1 MYLHFINFSVSER
14 DKRQGGG
21 DTHAN
26 IQKWLERFKRRC
38 ESLKVMIKY
47 AGTFYSI
54 PRYEVVLEGDET
66 LIGNVMEK
74 LMKTR
79 AGG

>member
-1 MYLHFINFSVSER
+1 MIKKITITIPPEEFMELV
-14 DKRQGGG
+14 KKVCG
-21 DTHAN
+21 
-26 IQKWLERFKRRC
+26 RC

-74 LMKTR
+74 LMKAR